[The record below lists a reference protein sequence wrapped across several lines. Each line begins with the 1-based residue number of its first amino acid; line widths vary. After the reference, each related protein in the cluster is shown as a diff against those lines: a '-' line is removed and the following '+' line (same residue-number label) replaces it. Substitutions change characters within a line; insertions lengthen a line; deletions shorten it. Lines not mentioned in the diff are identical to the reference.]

1 MMSLSTVF
9 WLLIAITTII
19 GGMRGWAK
27 EILVMFSLVLASFL
41 DTIII
46 TFVPGV
52 DAAFQAQDPAVQFWV
67 RALFLL
73 AMAFFGYESPAI
85 ASALSGKGK
94 REKLQDVML
103 GAVIG
108 FINGYLLVGSL
119 WYYLHLAQYPLSGVI
134 APNDP
139 AVLNYISFLPPKFVG
154 PPWIYFA
161 VGIAFVFVLIVF
173 V

>member
-9 WLLIAITTII
+9 WLLISITAII

-27 EILVMFSLVLASFL
+27 EILVLFSLVLAMFL

-46 TFVPGV
+46 EFVPGV
-52 DAAFQAQDPAVQFWV
+52 AAAFQSQDPAVQFWV
-67 RALFLL
+67 RAIFLM

-85 ASALSGKGK
+85 ASALQGKGK
-94 REKLQDVML
+94 REKLQDILLGGVM
-103 GAVIG
+103 GA
-108 FINGYLLVGSL
+108 INGYLLVGSL
-119 WYYLHLAQYPLSGVI
+119 WYYLHISQYPVSGVI
-134 APNDP
+134 TPTDPN
-139 AVLNYISFLPPKFVG
+139 VLAYIAFLPPKFVG

-161 VGIAFVFVLIVF
+161 VGLAFVFVLIVF